1 MPNDDPPLQS
11 FWPAQ
16 RIQPG
21 TKLPIAFCHVEG
33 EEEASAIKTSHS
45 NEQSKAN
52 MQEVRKVVG
61 VMCDGLQISI
71 LKLCAMINDR
81 YNYVERVSN
90 DANATRLSLN
100 YLKIF
105 SFCIK
110 TETLNN
116 TLIR

>member
-21 TKLPIAFCHVEG
+21 TNLPIAFCHVEG

-45 NEQSKAN
+45 NSQSKAN

-81 YNYVERVSN
+81 YMSN
-90 DANATRLSLN
+90 VLATMPMLLG
-100 YLKIF
+100 
-105 SFCIK
+105 CP
-110 TETLNN
+110 
-116 TLIR
+116 

>member
-52 MQEVRKVVG
+52 IQEVRKVVG

-71 LKLCAMINDR
+71 LKLYMCHDKLQI
-81 YNYVERVSN
+81 YVECVSK

-100 YLKIF
+100 YQKIF